1 MRSKLKSVHGGH
13 LILNSF
19 QLRRVELNYLST
31 DRADHMIVMLMLVI
45 VFVMGAAI
53 AEARFAGQ
61 PRISQKLQRAVNRRL
76 SDAPVLFAH
85 QAIEVFA
92 RHVPL
97 SAEKDFQDQ
106 VALRGSL
113 EALSAK
119 MFDEN
124 FLLFGHQ
131 RLVIGRFLEKTTA

>member
-1 MRSKLKSVHGGH
+1 MRSKLKSVLDGH

-19 QLRRVELNYLST
+19 QLRRVELDDLST
-31 DRADHMIVMLMLVI
+31 DRTDHVIVMLMLVI

-61 PRISQKLQRAVNRRL
+61 PRISQELQGAVDRRL
-76 SDAPVLFAH
+76 SHARVLFTH
-85 QAIEVFA
+85 QAIEIFTG
-92 RHVPL
+92 HVIL
-97 SAEKDFQDQ
+97 GAEKDFQDQ

-119 MFDEN
+119 VLDEN
-124 FLLFGHQ
+124 FLLFGPRCLSGG
-131 RLVIGRFLEKTTA
+131 RLVPEKT